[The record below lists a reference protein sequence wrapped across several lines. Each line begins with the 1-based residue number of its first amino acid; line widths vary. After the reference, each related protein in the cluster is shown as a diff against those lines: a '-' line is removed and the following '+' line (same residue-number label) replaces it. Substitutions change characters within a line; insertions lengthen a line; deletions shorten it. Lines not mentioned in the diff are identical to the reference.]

1 MSWAAGL
8 LLVKLLV
15 KAVIEPEEQQFPYVF
30 IQYRFEG
37 EPCLFDLLPH
47 ANTKT
52 SQSRYVR
59 VNPSTM
65 QMLKEETGGVSSA
78 RKLFYN
84 VEKKLGGLTGA
95 SAVSQLPRN
104 TREVY
109 NMKSRKSRSMGSIR
123 EDPLFRS
130 LNSM

>member
-1 MSWAAGL
+1 M
-8 LLVKLLV
+8 KLLV
-15 KAVIEPEEQQFPYVF
+15 KAVIEPEEQQFPHVF

-37 EPCLFDLLPH
+37 EPDLLPH
-47 ANTKT
+47 GNTKT
-52 SQSRYVR
+52 SQSPYVR

-123 EDPLFRS
+123 EDPLFKS